1 MKQIFTLLIL
11 LGLCPVS
18 LGCIISPY
26 QMTAMNSENLRDLS
40 DAIFFGKLV
49 ELKTNKDGKQLATFF
64 VIKSIKGD
72 LEGRVKI
79 RNEHLSSCFRQLQT
93 IDSAYYIF
101 ATKSQIIGQY
111 DISNSV
117 SNGFV
122 PFEWAVDQDWSFN

>member
-1 MKQIFTLLIL
+1 MKQILTLLIL
-11 LGLCPVS
+11 IGLCPTC
-18 LGCIISPY
+18 LGCMLSPY
-26 QMTAMNSENLRDLS
+26 KLTAMNSEKLINLS
-40 DAIFFGKLV
+40 DVIFFGKLV
-49 ELKTNKDGKQLATFF
+49 ELKTNKNGKQLSTFF
-64 VIKSIKGD
+64 VIKSMKGD

-79 RNEHLSSCFRQLQT
+79 RNEHLSSCFRPLQT

-111 DISNSV
+111 DVSNSV

>member
-1 MKQIFTLLIL
+1 
-11 LGLCPVS
+11 